1 MMSEVGFIPRE
12 TIHKIKMELVGEV
25 VNHKKDKKYSQYVE
39 IDHFDILVLT
49 YYFSFL
55 SFRKCSSS
63 GLTAHCLI
71 YHNGGGRNR

>member
-1 MMSEVGFIPRE
+1 MSEVGFIPRE
-12 TIHKIKMELVGEV
+12 TIHKIKMELVREV

-55 SFRKCSSS
+55 SLDSLHTVLFIIME
-63 GLTAHCLI
+63 GEEIDNLNL
-71 YHNGGGRNR
+71 